1 MKPEDRQEYLEKYHK
16 QKEEGVPFFPDIL
29 FKDALIALLVFLAL
43 IALAA
48 LLGAPLEAR
57 ADPGDTSYTPRPEW
71 YFLFLFQFLKYFP
84 GKLEVI
90 GAFIVPT
97 LLILGLLALPFLDQS
112 SRRHFAGRP
121 LVMATTAIIGA
132 GVVLLSVLALREAP
146 PPTEVAK
153 GDQTAALYTA
163 NCAACHG
170 PSISVPVGTNLH
182 AIIAQG
188 KHEGMPSW
196 ASDLSTDQIDALAG
210 FILSPGGS
218 RLFTQFCAACHE
230 APELVAGDPLQLKS
244 ALEDG
249 KQFELHK
256 NAAIADWSSAMTPEE
271 RTTLLNFLIAPDG
284 QRLFAI
290 NCSSCHGRSVAFSG
304 TPEELREII
313 RKGGQ
318 HLEMPAWRGQLTPE
332 QVETLARYVVE
343 PAAVPEGAALFQQY
357 CTVCHGE
364 RIPTATDVDQARVL
378 ISQGGAHV
386 SMPVWGDILTSQQL
400 DALVNYTLTAASGTP
415 LEVGQ
420 ALFEKNCSPC
430 HGGFGEGGPN
440 PTRQGDII
448 MPISSSEY
456 LKTRDDFTLRSI
468 ISQGQPNFGMS
479 PFSTANGGPL
489 DDQEI
494 DAIVAFMRAWEENP
508 PVELP
513 PQVVT
518 VVATINGEQV
528 YRDVCTQ
535 CHGTRGEGGL
545 GPALRD
551 PALQADR
558 SDQQLYNA
566 IFNGHPST
574 AMIAWGQ
581 ILSAEQIH
589 ELVAYLREL
598 GVAAVTPSP
607 TSAIAPTPHPGASPT
622 PAATPSFAADVLPVL
637 QKNCAACH
645 GSLGGWDSSSYNAVM
660 TSGDHAP
667 VVRPGDVK
675 TSLLAQK
682 LLGTQTVGGVMPMSG
697 VLPLAE
703 IQPILDWIA
712 AGALNN

>member
-16 QKEEGVPFFPDIL
+16 QKEEGVPFFPDTL
-29 FKDALIALLVFLAL
+29 FKDAVIALLVFVVL

-57 ADPGDTSYTPRPEW
+57 ADPADTTYTPRPEW

-84 GKLEVI
+84 GKLEII

-97 LLILGLLALPFLDQS
+97 LLILGLLALPVLDRS

-121 LVMATTAIIGA
+121 AVLGITGFIGA
-132 GVVLLSVLALREAP
+132 SIVILSVLALREAP
-146 PPTEVAK
+146 PPAEVAQ
-153 GDQTAALYTA
+153 GDQTAALYAA

-218 RLFTQFCAACHE
+218 RLFTQFCAECHE

-244 ALEDG
+244 ALDDG
-249 KQFELHK
+249 VQFAPHK
-256 NAAIADWSSAMTPEE
+256 DAAIADWTSAMSPQE

-284 QRLFAI
+284 QRLFVI
-290 NCSSCHGRSVAFSG
+290 NCSSCHGRSVAFGG

-313 RKGGQ
+313 RQGGQ
-318 HLEMPAWRGQLTPE
+318 HLEMPAWRERLTPE
-332 QVETLARYVVE
+332 QVKILARYVVQ
-343 PAAVPEGAALFQQY
+343 PASVPDGAALFQQY
-357 CTVCHGE
+357 CAVCHGE
-364 RIPTATDVDQARVL
+364 RVPAASDIGQAEQI
-378 ISQGGAHV
+378 ISQGGAHID
-386 SMPVWGDILTSQQL
+386 MPVWGDVLTSDQL
-400 DALVNYTLTAASGTP
+400 DALVNYTLTASSGTP
-415 LEVGQ
+415 LQVGQ
-420 ALFEKNCSPC
+420 GLYQENCTPC
-430 HGGFGEGGPN
+430 HGEFGEGGPN
-440 PTRQGDII
+440 PTRSGDII

-479 PFSTANGGPL
+479 PFATANGGPL

-513 PQVVT
+513 PPVVE
-518 VVATINGEQV
+518 VPEAISGAQV
-528 YRDVCTQ
+528 YAEVCAQ
-535 CHGTRGEGGL
+535 CHGAKGEGGL
-545 GPALRD
+545 GTALRD
-551 PALQADR
+551 PAVQAGR
-558 SDQQLYNA
+558 TDQQLFDT
-566 IFNGHPST
+566 ISQGHRATP
-574 AMIAWGQ
+574 MIGWGE
-581 ILSAEQIH
+581 ILTSEQIRQ
-589 ELVAYLREL
+589 LVTFIRQL
-598 GVAAVTPSP
+598 AA
-607 TSAIAPTPHPGASPT
+607 T
-622 PAATPSFAADVLPVL
+622 PATSSPATAPSFAADVLPVL
-637 QKNCAACH
+637 QNHCAACH
-645 GSLGGWDSSSYNAVM
+645 GSLGGWDGSSYDAVM

-667 VVRPGDVK
+667 VVVPGDPAG
-675 TSLLAQK
+675 SLLAQK
-682 LLGTQTVGGVMPMSG
+682 MLGTQTLGAAMPMSG
-697 VLPLAE
+697 TLPLAE

-712 AGALNN
+712 AGAPNN

>member
-1 MKPEDRQEYLEKYHK
+1 MKPEERQEYLEKYHK

-29 FKDALIALLVFLAL
+29 FKDAVIALLVFLAL

-57 ADPGDTSYTPRPEW
+57 ADPAGTAYTPRPEW

-97 LLILGLLALPFLDQS
+97 LLILGLVALPFLDRS
-112 SRRHFAGRP
+112 PRRHFAGRP
-121 LVMATTAIIGA
+121 LVLAITGLIGL
-132 GVVLLSVLALREAP
+132 GIVILSVLALRETP
-146 PPTEVAK
+146 PPAQVAQ

-163 NCAACHG
+163 NCSACHG
-170 PSISVPVGTNLH
+170 PSISVPVGSNLH

-196 ASDLSTDQIDALAG
+196 SSDLSADQIDALAG

-218 RLFTQFCAACHE
+218 RLFTQFCAECHE
-230 APELVAGDPLQLKS
+230 APELVAGDPVQLKS
-244 ALEDG
+244 ALDDG
-249 KQFELHK
+249 KQFAPHK
-256 NAAIADWSSAMTPEE
+256 DAAIANWTSAMTPQE

-290 NCSSCHGRSVAFSG
+290 NCSACHGRSVAFSG
-304 TPEELREII
+304 NPEELRDLI
-313 RKGGQ
+313 RLGGQ
-318 HLEMPAWRGQLTPE
+318 HLEMPAWRERLAPE
-332 QVETLARYVVE
+332 QVEILAGYVVQ
-343 PAAVPEGAALFQQY
+343 PASVPEGEMLFRQY

-364 RIPTATDVDQARVL
+364 RIPTATDVDQARET

-386 SMPVWGDILTSQQL
+386 SMPVWGDILTSEQL
-400 DALVNYTLTAASGTP
+400 EALVNYTLTASSGTSF
-415 LEVGQ
+415 EVGQ
-420 ALFEKNCSPC
+420 ALFQKNCTPC

-440 PTRQGDII
+440 PTLPGDII

-456 LKTRDDFTLRSI
+456 LRTRDDFTLRSI

-494 DAIVAFMRAWEENP
+494 DAIVAYMRAWEDNP

-513 PQVVT
+513 PQVVE
-518 VVATINGEQV
+518 VPDAISGEQV
-528 YRDVCTQ
+528 YADVCAQ
-535 CHGTRGEGGL
+535 CHGAAGEGGL

-558 SDQQLYNA
+558 TDQQLFDT
-566 IFNGHPST
+566 ISQGHPAT
-574 AMIAWGQ
+574 PMIAWGDILTSDQ
-581 ILSAEQIH
+581 IQQ
-589 ELVAYLREL
+589 LVSFIRQL
-598 GVAAVTPSP
+598 AAAPA
-607 TSAIAPTPHPGASPT
+607 TSS
-622 PAATPSFAADVLPVL
+622 PAAGPSFANDVLPVL
-637 QKNCAACH
+637 QQHCAACH
-645 GSLGGWDSSSYNAVM
+645 GTLGGWDASSYDAVM
-660 TSGDHAP
+660 TSGDHEP
-667 VVRPGDVK
+667 VVVPGDP
-675 TSLLAQK
+675 TGSLLAQK
-682 LLGTQTVGGVMPMSG
+682 ILGTQTLGTVMPMSG
-697 VLPLAE
+697 ALPMAE

-712 AGALNN
+712 AGAPEN